1 LTARFIAG
9 SYAGFRQFSAFAAYS
24 MFYFAAA
31 SFSEMARRLSSPRTP
46 RSFLCGDSP
55 AFTSAL
61 ARLSPVS
68 CTAVDIERCEDDV
81 AAAVADLNIAGLC
94 DRGKHNWYPVD
105 VEDTIRGAAALGLTS
120 DQVRQAL
127 NLELAR

>member
-1 LTARFIAG
+1 
-9 SYAGFRQFSAFAAYS
+9 
-24 MFYFAAA
+24 
-31 SFSEMARRLSSPRTP
+31 
-46 RSFLCGDSP
+46 
-55 AFTSAL
+55 
-61 ARLSPVS
+61 
-68 CTAVDIERCEDDV
+68 VDIERCEDDV